1 MLHYD
6 DVTFAFFARTYFCR
20 SASVSL
26 LSYEVSLQNNVSDF
40 TMYESAMNND
50 AMTTNLP
57 KNQPLDAN
65 ISPSPSTS
73 ETLSAQELSA
83 QQLAM
88 KTSPTK
94 GSPVQKS
101 TMPNELLED
110 NELLAD
116 HESAPDEHTQEL
128 LQELSDDDELD
139 ELVDGEL
146 LDEEDEDGDD
156 AASVAGQA
164 VPVIVDVTHTV
175 VEEEAGLRIDKLA
188 SKVFTDFSRAQL
200 QGWITDG
207 SLLYNGS
214 VQKPKIR
221 VKAGDILHLSTTL
234 QQHSEDQPENI
245 DIEVVYEDDD
255 VLVINKPVGM
265 VVHPGA
271 GNQTGTLVNALLYHY
286 PQQHHLPRAG
296 LVHRI
301 DKDTSG
307 LLLIGKTK
315 PAQMALMEQL
325 KDKSVYRHYQCV
337 VAGDAASLLRHRR
350 IDAPIGRHRN
360 QRTKMTVMTAG
371 REAVTHLL
379 TVTPLNDN
387 YCLLDVSLETGRT
400 HQIRVH
406 LSHITYPIVGDRVY
420 GGRRQLRAG
429 LTEAQRQAINNFPRQ
444 ALHAYTLGFV
454 HPTTGEDIEVTTPIP
469 EDMQQLMAVL
479 SDGYDEE

>member
-1 MLHYD
+1 MTNPSHPI
-6 DVTFAFFARTYFCR
+6 
-20 SASVSL
+20 SNHSL
-26 LSYEVSLQNNVSDF
+26 
-40 TMYESAMNND
+40 
-50 AMTTNLP
+50 MT
-57 KNQPLDAN
+57 D
-65 ISPSPSTS
+65 ST
-73 ETLSAQELSA
+73 AQE
-83 QQLAM
+83 
-88 KTSPTK
+88 SPN
-94 GSPVQKS
+94 P
-101 TMPNELLED
+101 MPNDVLNDSKPTADTQMTL
-110 NELLAD
+110 NEPLHDSVAA
-116 HESAPDEHTQEL
+116 EEAAPENSEIFAYEEGDD
-128 LQELSDDDELD
+128 SD
-139 ELVDGEL
+139 
-146 LDEEDEDGDD
+146 DGDD
-156 AASVAGQA
+156 GDVIEDSEDDDAPAADQA
-164 VPVIVDVTHTV
+164 VVNVIHTV
-175 VEEEAGLRIDKLA
+175 TEDEAGLRIDKLA
-188 SKVFTDFSRAQL
+188 SQVFTDFSRVQL
-200 QGWITDG
+200 QGWISDG
-207 SLLYNGS
+207 SLLHNGQ
-214 VQKPKIR
+214 VQKPKVR
-221 VKAGDILHLSTTL
+221 VKAEDVLHLSTTL

-245 DIEVVYEDDD
+245 DIDVVYEDDD
-255 VLVINKPVGM
+255 VLVIDKPVGM

-379 TVTPLNDN
+379 EVTPLNEN
-387 YCLLDVSLETGRT
+387 YCLLDVGLETGRT

-429 LTEAQRQAINNFPRQ
+429 LSDAQRQAISSFPRQ

-454 HPTTGEDIEVTTPIP
+454 HPTTGEDIEVTTPLP
-469 EDMQQLMAVL
+469 EDMQTLISVL
-479 SDGYDEE
+479 SDGYDDE

>member
-1 MLHYD
+1 
-6 DVTFAFFARTYFCR
+6 
-20 SASVSL
+20 
-26 LSYEVSLQNNVSDF
+26 
-40 TMYESAMNND
+40 
-50 AMTTNLP
+50 
-57 KNQPLDAN
+57 
-65 ISPSPSTS
+65 
-73 ETLSAQELSA
+73 
-83 QQLAM
+83 
-88 KTSPTK
+88 
-94 GSPVQKS
+94 
-101 TMPNELLED
+101 MPNDVLNDSKPTADTQMTLNEPLHDSVAAEEAAPED
-110 NELLAD
+110 SEIFAYGEGD
-116 HESAPDEHTQEL
+116 DSDEGDVIDDSE
-128 LQELSDDDELD
+128 DDDAP
-139 ELVDGEL
+139 
-146 LDEEDEDGDD
+146 
-156 AASVAGQA
+156 AADQA
-164 VPVIVDVTHTV
+164 VVNVIHTV
-175 VEEEAGLRIDKLA
+175 TEDEAGLRIDKLA
-188 SKVFTDFSRAQL
+188 SQVFTDFSRVQL
-200 QGWITDG
+200 QGWISDG
-207 SLLYNGS
+207 SLLHNGQ
-214 VQKPKIR
+214 VQKPKVR
-221 VKAGDILHLSTTL
+221 VKAEDVLHLSTTL

-245 DIEVVYEDDD
+245 AIDVVYEDDD
-255 VLVINKPVGM
+255 VLVIDKPVGM

-379 TVTPLNDN
+379 EVTPLNEN
-387 YCLLDVSLETGRT
+387 YCLLDVGLETGRT

-429 LTEAQRQAINNFPRQ
+429 LSDAQRQAISSFPRQ
-444 ALHAYTLGFV
+444 ALHAYALGFV
-454 HPTTGEDIEVTTPIP
+454 HPTTGEDIEVTTPLP
-469 EDMQQLMAVL
+469 EDMQTLISVL
-479 SDGYDEE
+479 SDGYDDE

>member
-1 MLHYD
+1 VHYG
-6 DVTFAFFARTYFCR
+6 
-20 SASVSL
+20 
-26 LSYEVSLQNNVSDF
+26 DF
-40 TMYESAMNND
+40 TTTEYAMNDN
-50 AMTTNLP
+50 ATSTTLN
-57 KNQPLDAN
+57 A
-65 ISPSPSTS
+65 
-73 ETLSAQELSA
+73 
-83 QQLAM
+83 
-88 KTSPTK
+88 
-94 GSPVQKS
+94 
-101 TMPNELLED
+101 D
-110 NELLAD
+110 NEMIENEAALAEFDEDSLAD
-116 HESAPDEHTQEL
+116 DGLMDEEI
-128 LQELSDDDELD
+128 EDDDES
-139 ELVDGEL
+139 G
-146 LDEEDEDGDD
+146 DEDQ
-156 AASVAGQA
+156 SSQLPGQR
-164 VPVIVDVTHTV
+164 VLEVIDVTHTV
-175 VEEEAGLRIDKLA
+175 TEKESGLRIDKLA
-188 SKVFTDFSRAQL
+188 SQVFTDFSRGQL

-207 SLLYNGS
+207 SLVCNGK
-214 VQKPKIR
+214 VERPKYR
-221 VKAGDILHLSTTL
+221 VKTADVLHLCTTL

-245 DIEVVYEDDD
+245 AIEVVYEDEA

-337 VAGDAASLLRHRR
+337 VAGDQASLRRHQR

-379 TVTPLNDN
+379 KITPLNEN
-387 YCLLDVSLETGRT
+387 YCLLDVGLETGRT

-406 LSHITYPIVGDRVY
+406 LSHIGHPIVGDRVY

-429 LTEAQRQAINNFPRQ
+429 LSEEQRQTIGNFPRQ
-444 ALHAYTLGFV
+444 ALHAYALGFV
-454 HPTTGEDIEVTTPIP
+454 HPITDEDIEVTVPIP
-469 EDMQQLMAVL
+469 EDMQRLIAVL
-479 SDGYDEE
+479 SDDYDLE

>member
-1 MLHYD
+1 
-6 DVTFAFFARTYFCR
+6 
-20 SASVSL
+20 
-26 LSYEVSLQNNVSDF
+26 
-40 TMYESAMNND
+40 
-50 AMTTNLP
+50 MTTNLSA
-57 KNQPLDAN
+57 NQSTEDSLMTDSSTQGSLVPEST
-65 ISPSPSTS
+65 IS
-73 ETLSAQELSA
+73 
-83 QQLAM
+83 
-88 KTSPTK
+88 
-94 GSPVQKS
+94 
-101 TMPNELLED
+101 NELLTA
-110 NELLAD
+110 NEQF
-116 HESAPDEHTQEL
+116 DEHMDNQHIEEEHVSDDL
-128 LQELSDDDELD
+128 LDDEL
-139 ELVDGEL
+139 
-146 LDEEDEDGDD
+146 LDDEDEHGDD
-156 AASVAGQA
+156 EVSVAGQA
-164 VPVIVDVTHTV
+164 VPVLIDMTHTV
-175 VEEEAGLRIDKLA
+175 VEDEAGLRIDKIA
-188 SKVFTDFSRAQL
+188 SKIFTDFSRVQL

-214 VQKPKIR
+214 AQKPKIR
-221 VKAGDILHLSTTL
+221 VKAGDVLHLTTTL
-234 QQHSEDQPENI
+234 EQHSEDQPENI
-245 DIEVVYEDDD
+245 DIDVVYEDDD

-315 PAQMALMEQL
+315 PAQLALMEQL

-337 VAGDAASLLRHRR
+337 VAGDAASLSRHRR

-379 TVTPLNDN
+379 NVTALNGN
-387 YCLLDVSLETGRT
+387 YCLLDIGLETGRT

-454 HPTTGEDIEVTTPIP
+454 HPTTGEDIEVTTPMP

>member
-1 MLHYD
+1 
-6 DVTFAFFARTYFCR
+6 
-20 SASVSL
+20 
-26 LSYEVSLQNNVSDF
+26 
-40 TMYESAMNND
+40 MYESAMNND
-50 AMTTNLP
+50 AMTTKLP
-57 KNQPLDAN
+57 KNKSLDADL
-65 ISPSPSTS
+65 STS
-73 ETLSAQELSA
+73 EVLTAQELSA
-83 QQLAM
+83 QKLAM
-88 KTSPTK
+88 KALPTK

-110 NELLAD
+110 NELLD
-116 HESAPDEHTQEL
+116 DNESALDDSIQDI
-128 LQELSDDDELD
+128 SDDDDDDELD
-139 ELVDGEL
+139 ELMDGDVIDDE
-146 LDEEDEDGDD
+146 DEESDG
-156 AASVAGQA
+156 AAPVAGQA
-164 VPVIVDVTHTV
+164 VPVIIDVTHTV
-175 VEEEAGLRIDKLA
+175 IEDEAGLRIDKLA
-188 SKVFTDFSRAQL
+188 SKIFTDFSRVQL
-200 QGWITDG
+200 QGWIGDG

-234 QQHSEDQPENI
+234 EQHSEDQPENI
-245 DIEVVYEDDD
+245 DIDVVYEDDD

-387 YCLLDVSLETGRT
+387 YCLVDVSLETGRT

-429 LTEAQRQAINNFPRQ
+429 LTEVQRQAINNFPRQ

>member
-26 LSYEVSLQNNVSDF
+26 LSYEVGLQNNVSDF

-65 ISPSPSTS
+65 ISPSPLTS
-73 ETLSAQELSA
+73 DTLSAQELSA

-116 HESAPDEHTQEL
+116 HESAPDEQM
-128 LQELSDDDELD
+128 QELSDDDELD

-146 LDEEDEDGDD
+146 LDEDEDGDD
-156 AASVAGQA
+156 VASVAGQA

>member
-1 MLHYD
+1 
-6 DVTFAFFARTYFCR
+6 
-20 SASVSL
+20 
-26 LSYEVSLQNNVSDF
+26 
-40 TMYESAMNND
+40 MYESAMNND
-50 AMTTNLP
+50 AMTTKLP
-57 KNQPLDAN
+57 KNKSLDADL
-65 ISPSPSTS
+65 STS
-73 ETLSAQELSA
+73 EVLTAQELSA
-83 QQLAM
+83 QKLAM
-88 KTSPTK
+88 KALPTK
-94 GSPVQKS
+94 GLPVQKS

-110 NELLAD
+110 NELLD
-116 HESAPDEHTQEL
+116 DNESALDDSIQDI
-128 LQELSDDDELD
+128 SDDDDDDELD
-139 ELVDGEL
+139 ELMDGDVIDDE
-146 LDEEDEDGDD
+146 DEESDG
-156 AASVAGQA
+156 ATPVAGQA
-164 VPVIVDVTHTV
+164 VPVIIDVTHTV
-175 VEEEAGLRIDKLA
+175 IEDEAGLRIDKLA
-188 SKVFTDFSRAQL
+188 SKIFTDFSRVQL
-200 QGWITDG
+200 QGWIGDG

-234 QQHSEDQPENI
+234 EQHSEDQPENI
-245 DIEVVYEDDD
+245 DIDVVYEDDD

-387 YCLLDVSLETGRT
+387 YCLVDVSLETGRT

-429 LTEAQRQAINNFPRQ
+429 LTEVQRQAINNFPRQ

>member
-26 LSYEVSLQNNVSDF
+26 LSYEVSLQNNVGDF

-65 ISPSPSTS
+65 ISTS

-116 HESAPDEHTQEL
+116 HESAPDEQM
-128 LQELSDDDELD
+128 QELSDDDELD

>member
-1 MLHYD
+1 
-6 DVTFAFFARTYFCR
+6 
-20 SASVSL
+20 
-26 LSYEVSLQNNVSDF
+26 
-40 TMYESAMNND
+40 MYESAMNND

-65 ISPSPSTS
+65 ISTSTS

-116 HESAPDEHTQEL
+116 HESAPDEQM
-128 LQELSDDDELD
+128 QELSDDDELD

-146 LDEEDEDGDD
+146 LDEDDEDGDD

>member
-1 MLHYD
+1 MYEFAMND
-6 DVTFAFFARTYFCR
+6 DV
-20 SASVSL
+20 
-26 LSYEVSLQNNVSDF
+26 
-40 TMYESAMNND
+40 MNNNPALTDQPIVED
-50 AMTTNLP
+50 AMDSELNDE
-57 KNQPLDAN
+57 LDVDTDIN
-65 ISPSPSTS
+65 NS
-73 ETLSAQELSA
+73 
-83 QQLAM
+83 
-88 KTSPTK
+88 
-94 GSPVQKS
+94 
-101 TMPNELLED
+101 
-110 NELLAD
+110 
-116 HESAPDEHTQEL
+116 
-128 LQELSDDDELD
+128 DDELLDDDADD
-139 ELVDGEL
+139 ESDYI
-146 LDEEDEDGDD
+146 GDD
-156 AASVAGQA
+156 SDDEAEADQSALD
-164 VPVIVDVTHTV
+164 VIDVTHIV
-175 VEEEAGLRIDKLA
+175 AENEAGLRIDKVASLA
-188 SKVFTDFSRAQL
+188 FTDFSRAQL
-200 QGWITDG
+200 QGWINDG
-207 SLLYNGS
+207 SLLHNGKT
-214 VQKPKIR
+214 QKSKQR
-221 VKAGDILHLSTTL
+221 VKPNDVLHLSTTL

-245 DIEVVYEDDD
+245 AIDVVYEDDA

-337 VAGDAASLLRHRR
+337 VAGDQASLMRHRR

-379 TVTPLNDN
+379 EVTALNDN
-387 YCLLDVSLETGRT
+387 YTLLDVGLETGRT

-429 LTEAQRQAINNFPRQ
+429 LTEQQRQAIGAFPRQ
-444 ALHAYTLGFV
+444 ALHAYALGFV

-469 EDMQQLMAVL
+469 EDMQQLIAVL
-479 SDGYDEE
+479 NDGYDAE

>member
-26 LSYEVSLQNNVSDF
+26 LSYEVGLQNNVSDF

-65 ISPSPSTS
+65 ISPSPSPLTS

-101 TMPNELLED
+101 TMPNELLEN

-116 HESAPDEHTQEL
+116 RESAPDEQM
-128 LQELSDDDELD
+128 QELSDDDELD

-221 VKAGDILHLSTTL
+221 VKAGDILHLST
-234 QQHSEDQPENI
+234 
-245 DIEVVYEDDD
+245 
-255 VLVINKPVGM
+255 
-265 VVHPGA
+265 
-271 GNQTGTLVNALLYHY
+271 
-286 PQQHHLPRAG
+286 
-296 LVHRI
+296 
-301 DKDTSG
+301 
-307 LLLIGKTK
+307 
-315 PAQMALMEQL
+315 
-325 KDKSVYRHYQCV
+325 
-337 VAGDAASLLRHRR
+337 
-350 IDAPIGRHRN
+350 
-360 QRTKMTVMTAG
+360 
-371 REAVTHLL
+371 
-379 TVTPLNDN
+379 
-387 YCLLDVSLETGRT
+387 
-400 HQIRVH
+400 
-406 LSHITYPIVGDRVY
+406 
-420 GGRRQLRAG
+420 
-429 LTEAQRQAINNFPRQ
+429 
-444 ALHAYTLGFV
+444 
-454 HPTTGEDIEVTTPIP
+454 
-469 EDMQQLMAVL
+469 
-479 SDGYDEE
+479 

>member
-1 MLHYD
+1 
-6 DVTFAFFARTYFCR
+6 
-20 SASVSL
+20 
-26 LSYEVSLQNNVSDF
+26 
-40 TMYESAMNND
+40 MNNN
-50 AMTTNLP
+50 AMTTHLP
-57 KNQPLDAN
+57 PNQSLDTD
-65 ISPSPSTS
+65 S
-73 ETLSAQELSA
+73 SAQE
-83 QQLAM
+83 
-88 KTSPTK
+88 SP
-94 GSPVQKS
+94 
-101 TMPNELLED
+101 MPNNVLNNDEPDNQEMIDENTDALDNGDLLEED
-110 NELLAD
+110 
-116 HESAPDEHTQEL
+116 
-128 LQELSDDDELD
+128 SDI
-139 ELVDGEL
+139 DGEI
-146 LDEEDEDGDD
+146 DDSDIDDGDD
-156 AASVAGQA
+156 EVPVAGQA
-164 VPVIVDVTHTV
+164 IPVVVDMTHIVTEDQS
-175 VEEEAGLRIDKLA
+175 GLRIDKVA
-188 SKVFTDFSRAQL
+188 SQVFADFSRVQV

-214 VQKPKIR
+214 VQRPKVR
-221 VKAGDILHLSTTL
+221 VKADDVLHLSTTL

-245 DIEVVYEDDD
+245 DIDVVYEDDD

-350 IDAPIGRHRN
+350 IDAPIGRHRT

-379 TVTPLNDN
+379 NVTPLNEN
-387 YCLLDVSLETGRT
+387 YCLLDVGLETGRT

-406 LSHITYPIVGDRVY
+406 LSHITYPLVGDRVY
-420 GGRRQLRAG
+420 GGRRQLRSG
-429 LTEAQRQAINNFPRQ
+429 LSEAQRQAISNFPRQ

-454 HPTTGEDIEVTTPIP
+454 HPTTGEDVEVTTPLP
-469 EDMQQLMAVL
+469 EDMQQLIAVL
-479 SDGYDEE
+479 SNGYDDEYDK

>member
-1 MLHYD
+1 
-6 DVTFAFFARTYFCR
+6 
-20 SASVSL
+20 
-26 LSYEVSLQNNVSDF
+26 
-40 TMYESAMNND
+40 
-50 AMTTNLP
+50 MTTNLSA
-57 KNQPLDAN
+57 NQ
-65 ISPSPSTS
+65 STEDS
-73 ETLSAQELSA
+73 LMTDSSTQ
-83 QQLAM
+83 
-88 KTSPTK
+88 
-94 GSPVQKS
+94 GSPVPES
-101 TMPNELLED
+101 TISNELLTA
-110 NELLAD
+110 NEQF
-116 HESAPDEHTQEL
+116 DEHMDNQHIEEEHVSDDL
-128 LQELSDDDELD
+128 LDDEL
-139 ELVDGEL
+139 
-146 LDEEDEDGDD
+146 LDDEDEHGDD
-156 AASVAGQA
+156 EVSVAGQA
-164 VPVIVDVTHTV
+164 VPVLIDMTHTV
-175 VEEEAGLRIDKLA
+175 VEDEAGLRIDKIA
-188 SKVFTDFSRAQL
+188 SKIFTDFSRVQL

-214 VQKPKIR
+214 AQKPKIR
-221 VKAGDILHLSTTL
+221 VKAGDVLHLTTTL
-234 QQHSEDQPENI
+234 EQHSEDQPENI
-245 DIEVVYEDDD
+245 AIDVVYEDDD

-315 PAQMALMEQL
+315 PAQLALMEQL

-337 VAGDAASLLRHRR
+337 VAGDAASLSRHRR

-379 TVTPLNDN
+379 NVTALNGN
-387 YCLLDVSLETGRT
+387 YCLLDIGLETGRT

-454 HPTTGEDIEVTTPIP
+454 HPTTGEDIEVTTPMP

-479 SDGYDEE
+479 SDGYDDE

>member
-65 ISPSPSTS
+65 ISTSTS

-116 HESAPDEHTQEL
+116 HESAPDEQM
-128 LQELSDDDELD
+128 QELSDDDELD

-146 LDEEDEDGDD
+146 LDEDDEDGDD

-379 TVTPLNDN
+379 NVTPLNDN
-387 YCLLDVSLETGRT
+387 YCLLDVGLETGRT

-479 SDGYDEE
+479 SEGYDEE

>member
-1 MLHYD
+1 
-6 DVTFAFFARTYFCR
+6 
-20 SASVSL
+20 
-26 LSYEVSLQNNVSDF
+26 
-40 TMYESAMNND
+40 MNND
-50 AMTTNLP
+50 AMTTHLP
-57 KNQPLDAN
+57 PNQSLDTD
-65 ISPSPSTS
+65 S
-73 ETLSAQELSA
+73 SAQE
-83 QQLAM
+83 
-88 KTSPTK
+88 SP
-94 GSPVQKS
+94 
-101 TMPNELLED
+101 MPNNVLNNDEPDNQEMMDENTDALDNDDLLEED
-110 NELLAD
+110 SDIE
-116 HESAPDEHTQEL
+116 DEIDD
-128 LQELSDDDELD
+128 SDID
-139 ELVDGEL
+139 DGE
-146 LDEEDEDGDD
+146 DE
-156 AASVAGQA
+156 VPVTGQA
-164 VPVIVDVTHTV
+164 IPVVVDMTHIVTEDQS
-175 VEEEAGLRIDKLA
+175 GLRIDKVA
-188 SKVFTDFSRAQL
+188 SQVFSDFSRVQV

-214 VQKPKIR
+214 VQRPKVR
-221 VKAGDILHLSTTL
+221 VKADDVLHLSTTL
-234 QQHSEDQPENI
+234 QQHSEDQPEDI
-245 DIEVVYEDDD
+245 DIDVVYEDDD

-350 IDAPIGRHRN
+350 IDAPIGRHRT

-379 TVTPLNDN
+379 NVTPLNEN
-387 YCLLDVSLETGRT
+387 YCLLDVGLETGRT

-406 LSHITYPIVGDRVY
+406 LSHITYPLVGDRVY
-420 GGRRQLRAG
+420 GGRRQLRSG
-429 LTEAQRQAINNFPRQ
+429 LSEAQRQAISNFPRQ

-454 HPTTGEDIEVTTPIP
+454 HPTTGEDVEVTTPLP
-469 EDMQQLMAVL
+469 EDMQQLIAVL
-479 SDGYDEE
+479 SNGYDDEYDK

>member
-1 MLHYD
+1 
-6 DVTFAFFARTYFCR
+6 
-20 SASVSL
+20 
-26 LSYEVSLQNNVSDF
+26 
-40 TMYESAMNND
+40 MYESAMNND
-50 AMTTNLP
+50 AMTTKLP
-57 KNQPLDAN
+57 KNKSLDADL
-65 ISPSPSTS
+65 STS
-73 ETLSAQELSA
+73 EVLTAQELSA
-83 QQLAM
+83 QKLAM
-88 KTSPTK
+88 KALPTK

-101 TMPNELLED
+101 TMPNELLEE
-110 NELLAD
+110 NELLD
-116 HESAPDEHTQEL
+116 DNESALDNSIQDI
-128 LQELSDDDELD
+128 SDDDDDELD
-139 ELVDGEL
+139 ELLDGDVIDDE
-146 LDEEDEDGDD
+146 DEESDG
-156 AASVAGQA
+156 ATPVAGQA
-164 VPVIVDVTHTV
+164 VPVIIDVTHTV
-175 VEEEAGLRIDKLA
+175 IEDEAGLRIDKLA
-188 SKVFTDFSRAQL
+188 SKIFTDFSRVQL
-200 QGWITDG
+200 QGWIGDG

-234 QQHSEDQPENI
+234 EQHSEDQPENI
-245 DIEVVYEDDD
+245 DIDVVYEDDD

-387 YCLLDVSLETGRT
+387 YCLVDVSLETGRT

-429 LTEAQRQAINNFPRQ
+429 LTEVQRQAINNFPRQ

>member
-65 ISPSPSTS
+65 ISTSTS
-73 ETLSAQELSA
+73 TSDTLSAQELSA

-116 HESAPDEHTQEL
+116 HESAPDEQM
-128 LQELSDDDELD
+128 QELSDDDELD

-146 LDEEDEDGDD
+146 LDEDDEDGDD

>member
-1 MLHYD
+1 
-6 DVTFAFFARTYFCR
+6 
-20 SASVSL
+20 
-26 LSYEVSLQNNVSDF
+26 
-40 TMYESAMNND
+40 MNDN
-50 AMTTNLP
+50 ATSTTLN
-57 KNQPLDAN
+57 A
-65 ISPSPSTS
+65 
-73 ETLSAQELSA
+73 
-83 QQLAM
+83 
-88 KTSPTK
+88 
-94 GSPVQKS
+94 
-101 TMPNELLED
+101 D
-110 NELLAD
+110 NEMIENEAALAEFDEDSLAD
-116 HESAPDEHTQEL
+116 DGLMDEEI
-128 LQELSDDDELD
+128 EDDDES
-139 ELVDGEL
+139 G
-146 LDEEDEDGDD
+146 DEDQ
-156 AASVAGQA
+156 SSQLPGQR
-164 VPVIVDVTHTV
+164 VLEVIDVTHTV
-175 VEEEAGLRIDKLA
+175 TEKESGLRIDKLA
-188 SKVFTDFSRAQL
+188 SQVFTDFSRGQL

-207 SLLYNGS
+207 SLLCNGK
-214 VQKPKIR
+214 VERPKYR
-221 VKAGDILHLSTTL
+221 VKTADVLHLSTTL

-245 DIEVVYEDDD
+245 AIEVVYEDEV

-337 VAGDAASLLRHRR
+337 VAGDQASLRRHQR

-379 TVTPLNDN
+379 KITPLNEN
-387 YCLLDVSLETGRT
+387 YCLLDVGLETGRT

-406 LSHITYPIVGDRVY
+406 LSHIGHPIVGDRVY

-429 LTEAQRQAINNFPRQ
+429 LSEEQRQTIGNFPRQ
-444 ALHAYTLGFV
+444 ALHAYALGFV
-454 HPTTGEDIEVTTPIP
+454 HPITDEDIEVTVPIP
-469 EDMQQLMAVL
+469 KDMQQLIAVL
-479 SDGYDEE
+479 SDDYDLE

>member
-1 MLHYD
+1 
-6 DVTFAFFARTYFCR
+6 
-20 SASVSL
+20 
-26 LSYEVSLQNNVSDF
+26 
-40 TMYESAMNND
+40 MNDN
-50 AMTTNLP
+50 ATSTTLN
-57 KNQPLDAN
+57 A
-65 ISPSPSTS
+65 
-73 ETLSAQELSA
+73 
-83 QQLAM
+83 
-88 KTSPTK
+88 
-94 GSPVQKS
+94 
-101 TMPNELLED
+101 D
-110 NELLAD
+110 NEMIENEAALAEFDEDSLAD
-116 HESAPDEHTQEL
+116 DGLMDEEI
-128 LQELSDDDELD
+128 EDDDES
-139 ELVDGEL
+139 G
-146 LDEEDEDGDD
+146 DEDQ
-156 AASVAGQA
+156 SSQLPGQR
-164 VPVIVDVTHTV
+164 VLEVIDVTHTV
-175 VEEEAGLRIDKLA
+175 TEKESGLRIDKLA
-188 SKVFTDFSRAQL
+188 SQVFTDFSRGQL

-207 SLLYNGS
+207 SLLCNGK
-214 VQKPKIR
+214 VERPKYR
-221 VKAGDILHLSTTL
+221 VKTADVLHLSTTL

-245 DIEVVYEDDD
+245 DIEIVYEDEA

-337 VAGDAASLLRHRR
+337 VAGDQASLRRHQR

-379 TVTPLNDN
+379 KITPLNEN
-387 YCLLDVSLETGRT
+387 YCLLDVGLETGRT

-406 LSHITYPIVGDRVY
+406 LSHIGHPIVGDRVY

-429 LTEAQRQAINNFPRQ
+429 LSEEQRQTIGNFPRQ
-444 ALHAYTLGFV
+444 ALHAYALGFV
-454 HPTTGEDIEVTTPIP
+454 HPITDEDIEVTVPIP
-469 EDMQQLMAVL
+469 KDMQQLIAVL
-479 SDGYDEE
+479 SDDYDLE

>member
-1 MLHYD
+1 M
-6 DVTFAFFARTYFCR
+6 
-20 SASVSL
+20 SKSV
-26 LSYEVSLQNNVSDF
+26 
-40 TMYESAMNND
+40 MNNNT
-50 AMTTNLP
+50 MTTHLP
-57 KNQPLDAN
+57 PNQSLD
-65 ISPSPSTS
+65 TD
-73 ETLSAQELSA
+73 LSAQEPSMSNKVLKNNESSDAKPLETDDRINAETVSDGFIADDTLSQA
-83 QQLAM
+83 SEG
-88 KTSPTK
+88 TVSE
-94 GSPVQKS
+94 GSVSKDS
-101 TMPNELLED
+101 DRLDDEMIED
-110 NELLAD
+110 YETDEAD
-116 HESAPDEHTQEL
+116 EGIDD
-128 LQELSDDDELD
+128 SDDD
-139 ELVDGEL
+139 
-146 LDEEDEDGDD
+146 DD
-156 AASVAGQA
+156 ADYEASTAGQA
-164 VPVIVDVTHTV
+164 VPVVIDVTYAVT
-175 VEEEAGLRIDKLA
+175 EEQAGLRIDKLA
-188 SKVFTDFSRAQL
+188 SLVFTDFSRAQL
-200 QGWITDG
+200 QGWISDG
-207 SLLYNGS
+207 SLLYNDS

-221 VKAGDILHLSTTL
+221 VKAGDVIHLSTTL
-234 QQHSEDQPENI
+234 QPHGEDQPEDI
-245 DIEVVYEDDD
+245 DIDVVYEDDD

-265 VVHPGA
+265 VVRPGA

-286 PQQHHLPRAG
+286 PQQHHPPRAG

-315 PAQMALMEQL
+315 PAQLALMEQL

-379 TVTPLNDN
+379 NVTALNDN
-387 YCLLDVSLETGRT
+387 YCLLDVGLETGRT

-429 LTEAQRQAINNFPRQ
+429 LTEAQRQAITNFPRQ

-479 SDGYDEE
+479 GDGYDPE